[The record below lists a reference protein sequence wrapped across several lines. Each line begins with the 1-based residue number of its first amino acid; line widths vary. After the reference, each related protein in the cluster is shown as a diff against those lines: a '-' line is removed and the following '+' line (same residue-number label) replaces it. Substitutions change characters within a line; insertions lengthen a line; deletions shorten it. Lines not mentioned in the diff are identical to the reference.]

1 MSIYDVGDSVRTSA
15 VFTNS
20 AGTTG
25 DPGMVRLL
33 WRDPSGTVGS
43 AQYLTSSAVV
53 REKTGCYYL
62 ETALGMPGTLWLR
75 WESTGV
81 TAGAV
86 EGSVSIRHSKIS

>member
-1 MSIYDVGDSVRTSA
+1 MSIYDSGDTIRSSSI
-15 VFTNS
+15 FTNS
-20 AGTTG
+20 SNATG

-33 WRDPSGTVGS
+33 WRDPAGTTGS

-62 ETALGMPGTLWLR
+62 ETALGLAGTLWLR

-81 TAGAV
+81 TAGAS
-86 EGSVSIRHSKIS
+86 EASLTIRNSRIS